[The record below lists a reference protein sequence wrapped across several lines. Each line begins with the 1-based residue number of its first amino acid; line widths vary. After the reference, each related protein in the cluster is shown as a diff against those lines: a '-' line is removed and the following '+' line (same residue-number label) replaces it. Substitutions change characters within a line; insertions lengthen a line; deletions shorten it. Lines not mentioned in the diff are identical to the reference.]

1 MKKIILAASIIGIF
15 GTSFVHS
22 TEAITNPTPK
32 KTICIDAGHQKK
44 QNLQTEPI
52 APGSKV
58 KKAKVT
64 SGTRGVATKKYEY
77 ELNLEVALQL
87 QKALEK
93 KNFHVVMTRTKH
105 DVNLSN
111 IDRATICNNAK
122 SALTIRIHADGSTN
136 KNTQG
141 LSLLYPSGTYT
152 KSINK
157 TSETIAKTLLTE
169 TIRITKA
176 KKGYGDGLVPRSDL
190 TGFNWSKTPVV
201 LVEMGFMSNAT
212 EDKRLS
218 TKSYQQSIV
227 NGLVNGIVK
236 SVH

>member
-1 MKKIILAASIIGIF
+1 LKKIILFASVIGMVGTIF
-15 GTSFVHS
+15 LQS
-22 TEAITNPTPK
+22 TEAITKPEPQ

-44 QNLQTEPI
+44 QNLQTEPV

-58 KKAKVT
+58 KKAKVS

-93 KNFHVVMTRTKH
+93 KNYKVIMTRMNH

-122 SALTIRIHADGSTN
+122 SALSIRIHADGSTN
-136 KNTQG
+136 NNTQG
-141 LSLLYPSGTYT
+141 LSLLYPSGTST

-157 TSETIAKTLLTE
+157 VSESIAKTLLTE
-169 TIRITKA
+169 SILTTKA
-176 KKGYGDGLVPRSDL
+176 KKGYGDGLLPRSDL

-201 LVEMGFMSNAT
+201 LIEMGFMSNST